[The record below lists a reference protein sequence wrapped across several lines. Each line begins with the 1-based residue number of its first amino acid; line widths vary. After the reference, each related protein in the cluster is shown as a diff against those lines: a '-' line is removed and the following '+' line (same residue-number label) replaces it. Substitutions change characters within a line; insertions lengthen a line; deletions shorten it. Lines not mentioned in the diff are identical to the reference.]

1 MTEQPRELI
10 PVEQVPALDEEIL
23 SPNPS
28 MPVDDDDRLPYR
40 PLDKLI
46 PDDIKEIDPAWDV
59 AQVATRGYV
68 LVARAQALTQS
79 LNSPMLLLLL
89 WCVTSIAAF
98 FVGSAIVAVVAV
110 VLLIFVAVSMM
121 QTTAVFNGSKRVVG
135 ILLVMMALVS
145 LGKLPLPGVGIA
157 SGRLP
162 EAVRG
167 LFLFDPDNY
176 FDLGG
181 GLKGGPDIAWMG
193 DFRPKPE
200 SLSAKD
206 YDALIKATVADVAA
220 YGKEAG
226 KWTSTNALPIKPMV
240 TRPAK
245 ALPKY
250 GDRLKDGVVLVPE
263 DFGPVSVLAHTQGQW
278 SINLVAPGG
287 CATVLGPVAS
297 GCQNSVTADDPL
309 NANVRRYLADIQPKP
324 AAEQE

>member
-10 PVEQVPALDEEIL
+10 PVEQVPALDGEIL
-23 SPNPS
+23 PPNASIPAD
-28 MPVDDDDRLPYR
+28 PDEKLPFP
-40 PLDKLI
+40 PLGKAI
-46 PDDIKEIDPAWDV
+46 PDNIEGLDPSWDV
-59 AQVATRGYV
+59 SQIATRGHV
-68 LVARAQALTQS
+68 LVARTQAIS
-79 LNSPMLLLLL
+79 SALNPPMTLLLL
-89 WCVTSIAAF
+89 WCVSSIIGTFVDTSITGLVGLA
-98 FVGSAIVAVVAV
+98 FVGLLSLAAMRGIRVSPDTKVVSIAMLV
-110 VLLIFVAVSMM
+110 V
-121 QTTAVFNGSKRVVG
+121 
-135 ILLVMMALVS
+135 MAFVS
-145 LGKLPLPGVGIA
+145 LGKLPIGGVFSGGGALPA
-157 SGRLP
+157 SIQRLF
-162 EAVRG
+162 V
-167 LFLFDPDNY
+167 FDPDSY

-181 GLKGGPDIAWMG
+181 GLKGGADIAWMG

-200 SLSAKD
+200 SLSSKD
-206 YDALIKATVADVAA
+206 YDALIKATQADVAA

-226 KWTSTNALPIKPMV
+226 KWTNTNALPIKPMV

-297 GCQNSVTADDPL
+297 GCQNSVKADDPL
-309 NANVRRYLADIQPKP
+309 NSNVRRYLADIQPKP